1 MRRKSLQGTVRN
13 LKRNTQKSKWYCI
26 YRITNLVNGKSY
38 IGQHK
43 YTNEANPMGS
53 YKGSGKI
60 LKLAYKKYGEENFEI
75 EVLYKRIRDKA
86 TVDAMEIWAIEK
98 YKPEYNIAKGGSGG
112 FTMEY
117 ATEEQIKVWKEHI
130 NKNSFFRGKRFVP
143 REYMTEEE
151 WKIVCQKI
159 SESNRKVEHTAEW
172 NAKVKES
179 TKKFYEAG
187 NHNSSYGVK
196 KSESHCKRIS
206 ESRKGYKWFNNGVEE
221 VQAKECPEGYVP
233 GFKPGHF
240 KNRVPWNKGKKGVQT
255 AWNKGLHKE
264 KGDEE

>member
-1 MRRKSLQGTVRN
+1 MKEIEKSSE
-13 LKRNTQKSKWYCI
+13 KSIQKNKWYCI
-26 YRITNLVNGKSY
+26 YRITNIINGKTY
-38 IGQHK
+38 IGQHR

-53 YKGSGKI
+53 YKGSGKL
-60 LKLAYKKYGEENFEI
+60 LKLAYKKYGKENFET

-98 YKPEYNIAKGGSGG
+98 YKPEYNIAKGGTGG
-112 FTMEY
+112 DIVSYLSPEAY
-117 ATEEQIKVWKEHI
+117 
-130 NKNSFFRGKRFVP
+130 NSYKQKLSENSYFRGKRFVP

-151 WKIVCQKI
+151 FDKYRQKI

-172 NAKVKES
+172 NAKVAKS
-179 TKKFYEAG
+179 TKAFYQNG
-187 NHNSSYGVK
+187 NHGSNYGVK
-196 KSESHCKRIS
+196 FSESHCKCIS

-240 KNRVPWNKGKKGVQT
+240 KNRVPWNKGKKGVQVP
-255 AWNKGLHKE
+255 WNKGLHKE